1 MKTIGIIGGTT
12 WVSTQDYYK
21 SINQRINKALGNY
34 HSARIILYS
43 INFEDVIKFKAE
55 GNDEA
60 LKKMM
65 LDAANKLEYAGAD
78 CLLLA
83 ANTMHMLADFIQQRI
98 KIPLIHIGEETA
110 TVIAKDNVKKVGLLG
125 TKTTMEEDFYIDKLK
140 SHNIETIVPG
150 QEERE
155 YINRSI
161 FDEFSK
167 EIFAEDTRIRYGRI
181 IIELEKQGA
190 EGIILG
196 CTEIPLLL
204 KNELFKIP
212 LFNTTE
218 IHADAAVRFVLDN

>member
-1 MKTIGIIGGTT
+1 
-12 WVSTQDYYK
+12 
-21 SINQRINKALGNY
+21 
-34 HSARIILYS
+34 
-43 INFEDVIKFKAE
+43 
-55 GNDEA
+55 
-60 LKKMM
+60 M

-83 ANTMHMLADFIQQRI
+83 ANTMHMLADFIQLRI

-150 QEERE
+150 PEERE
-155 YINRSI
+155 FINRSI

-204 KNELFKIP
+204 KDELFKIP

>member
-83 ANTMHMLADFIQQRI
+83 ANTMHMLADFIQLRI

>member
-43 INFEDVIKFKAE
+43 VNFEDVIKFKDE
-55 GNDEA
+55 GNYEA

-98 KIPLIHIGEETA
+98 TIPLIHIGEETA
-110 TVIAKDNVKKVGLLG
+110 TVIAKEKVKKIGLLG
-125 TKTTMEEDFYIDKLK
+125 TKTTMEEDFYIEKLK

-150 QEERE
+150 PEERE
-155 YINRSI
+155 FINRSI

-167 EIFAEDTRIRYGRI
+167 EIFANDTRIRYGRI

-196 CTEIPLLL
+196 CTEIPMLLRD
-204 KNELFKIP
+204 ELFTIP
-212 LFNTTE
+212 VFNTTE
-218 IHADAAVRFVLDN
+218 IHADAAVRFALDN